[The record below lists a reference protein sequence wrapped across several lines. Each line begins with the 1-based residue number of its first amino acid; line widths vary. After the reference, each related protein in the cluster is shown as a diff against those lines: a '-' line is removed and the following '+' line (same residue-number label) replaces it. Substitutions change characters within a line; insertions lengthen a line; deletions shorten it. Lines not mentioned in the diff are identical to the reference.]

1 MVTIYVETNISLD
14 RSKMPTETR
23 QLSLYFP
30 GQLVEELDSSKGP
43 LSRNKLIVL
52 ILQQAIKNGVDLAKL
67 VSGGA

>member
-1 MVTIYVETNISLD
+1 MTAED
-14 RSKMPTETR
+14 ERR

-30 GQLVEELDSSKGP
+30 GQLVEDLDSSKGP

-67 VSGGA
+67 VSGGS